1 MTPNSIHTPDPDE
14 VDPREYT
21 AEQPVNMRR
30 NRLRRPDPA
39 ESASAEEASVVDEP
53 PTEQR
58 LEITAPLR
66 AVDDL
71 DRVLAG
77 GPRALHPDSG
87 PARPHTRP
95 AEEPTAPAPP
105 PAADAQMPPRDLL
118 AAQAIHEDP
127 AQWGWRGRLNAAAGL
142 SLRPDPN
149 SDEVAYRRAVARVQQ
164 NLVGT
169 AMVTVINVK
178 GGQGKT
184 PTTLMLSNIFGQ
196 LRGGSVVAWDAN
208 ESKGTL
214 GDRAAVGPAPGR
226 AETTVWD
233 LLEHASELA
242 GHNAASGGLG
252 AFLRKQPSTDEVLAS
267 DQSSTRTRAIG
278 EAECAT
284 VMSVLRRHRTVV
296 FVDTGNDDLADNW
309 RWVTANAHQLVI
321 PMTIRRD
328 AAAKVAQML
337 HGLHARGLSHLVETA
352 VVSIAATPESNVSD
366 RDVIVDE
373 LQAAG
378 ITQILEMPYEPAFGG
393 SGGRIV
399 ASRLSQATTAAY
411 TALAG
416 VIADNLV
423 AATASAEIGFD
434 AGDLPQSIQRPAD
447 AAPPRMTPAPSP
459 VGDVAGPP
467 VQPRWPADYTPTV
480 PPAPNPYG
488 ETAPHYGADQPT
500 EVFDAVEPPRRGGRG
515 GAGSGGPRG
524 GSSQRRRWLIVAAG
538 MAVVLAVIVGVSV
551 AMFGGGD
558 SGPAP
563 RPASTGDPLSV
574 SDGTT
579 GGSASSGP
587 QGGGSGVSDCPSAVN
602 GPVTTGRDAG
612 GTDSGPNAIKAF
624 EYGYYVKRSAAAA
637 RAVVT
642 PNARVGSEQAIQAS
656 IDKVDP
662 QTTYCTKI
670 TDRGFGQWGLELTE
684 TPPRGGAPEIGYQL
698 IQTSVVDGKT
708 LIVAI
713 TPDPQH

>member
-14 VDPREYT
+14 VDPRDYD
-21 AEQPVNMRR
+21 AEAPVNMRHQ
-30 NRLRRPDPA
+30 RLRRADPA
-39 ESASAEEASVVDEP
+39 EETVA
-53 PTEQR
+53 
-58 LEITAPLR
+58 LETTAPLR
-66 AVDDL
+66 AVEDL
-71 DRVLAG
+71 DDDQGGASYLRAQTSMQ
-77 GPRALHPDSG
+77 GPRARPGVDM
-87 PARPHTRP
+87 PAVPVD
-95 AEEPTAPAPP
+95 AVP
-105 PAADAQMPPRDLL
+105 PAPPRDLL
-118 AAQAIHEDP
+118 AAASVEADP
-127 AQWGWRGRLNAAAGL
+127 ATWGWRGRVNAAAGL
-142 SLRPDPN
+142 SLRPRPD
-149 SDEVAYRRAVARVQQ
+149 SDEVAYRRAVAKVQQ

-184 PTTLMLSNIFGQ
+184 PTTLILSNIFGQ

-226 AETTVWD
+226 PETTVWD
-233 LLEHASELA
+233 LLEHASDLA

-252 AFLRKQPSTDEVLAS
+252 AFLRRQPSTDEVLAS

-278 EAECAT
+278 AAECAT

-309 RWVTANAHQLVI
+309 QWVTANAHQLVI

-328 AAAKVAQML
+328 AAAKVVQML
-337 HGLHARGLSHLVETA
+337 HGLHARDLSHLVETA
-352 VVSIAATPESNVSD
+352 VVAIAATPESTVAD
-366 RDVIVDE
+366 RDLILDE
-373 LQAAG
+373 LQDAG

-399 ASRLSQATTAAY
+399 AARLSRQTTAAY

-416 VIADNLV
+416 VVADNL
-423 AATASAEIGFD
+423 ATATAAADIGFD
-434 AGDLPQSIQRPAD
+434 AGDLPTSIQRPAD
-447 AAPPRMTPAPSP
+447 AAPTRMAP
-459 VGDVAGPP
+459 G
-467 VQPRWPADYTPTV
+467 
-480 PPAPNPYG
+480 PPAPVVADSGAWREQGYAAPAP
-488 ETAPHYGADQPT
+488 TAPPGTDPYRAAAAHFGADEPT
-500 EVFDAVEPPRRGGRG
+500 EVFDSVEPHRG
-515 GAGSGGPRG
+515 GGPRG
-524 GSSQRRRWLIVAAG
+524 GGPGRPSQRRRWLIVVAGLAA
-538 MAVVLAVIVGVSV
+538 VLAVVVGVSLS
-551 AMFGGGD
+551 MFGGGSD
-558 SGPAP
+558 PAP
-563 RPASTGDPLSV
+563 RPASTGDPLSA
-574 SDGTT
+574 G
-579 GGSASSGP
+579 SGP
-587 QGGGSGVSDCPSAVN
+587 VASAGPQSGVNGDADCPSGVN
-602 GPVTTGRDAG
+602 GPVTTGRGAG

-637 RAVVT
+637 RSVVT

-684 TPPRGGAPEIGYQL
+684 TPPRGGAPEVGYQL

>member
-14 VDPREYT
+14 VDPRDYD
-21 AEQPVNMRR
+21 AEAPVNMRHQ
-30 NRLRRPDPA
+30 RLRRTDPTEA
-39 ESASAEEASVVDEP
+39 AEEAVS
-53 PTEQR
+53 
-58 LEITAPLR
+58 LETTAPLR
-66 AVDDL
+66 AVEDL
-71 DRVLAG
+71 DDETGGASYLRAQTSMQ
-77 GPRALHPDSG
+77 GPRARPGIDL
-87 PARPHTRP
+87 PAVPVD
-95 AEEPTAPAPP
+95 AVPTA
-105 PAADAQMPPRDLL
+105 PPRDLL
-118 AAQAIHEDP
+118 AAASVEADP
-127 AQWGWRGRLNAAAGL
+127 AQWGWRGRVNAAAGL
-142 SLRPDPN
+142 SLRPKAD
-149 SDEVAYRRAVARVQQ
+149 SDEVAYRRAVAKVQQ

-184 PTTLMLSNIFGQ
+184 PTTLILSNIFGQ

-226 AETTVWD
+226 PETTVWD
-233 LLEHASELA
+233 LLEHASDLA

-252 AFLRKQPSTDEVLAS
+252 AFLRRQPSTDEVLAS

-278 EAECAT
+278 AAECAT

-309 RWVTANAHQLVI
+309 QWVTANAHQLVI

-337 HGLHARGLSHLVETA
+337 HGLHSRGLSHLVETA
-352 VVSIAATPESNVSD
+352 VVAIAATPESTVAD
-366 RDVIVDE
+366 RDLILDE
-373 LQAAG
+373 LQDAG

-399 ASRLSQATTAAY
+399 AARLSRRTTAAY

-416 VIADNLV
+416 VVADNLA
-423 AATASAEIGFD
+423 AATASADIGFD
-434 AGDLPQSIQRPAD
+434 AGELPQSIQRPAD
-447 AAPPRMTPAPSP
+447 AAPTRMTPATSPSP
-459 VGDVAGPP
+459 VGGGGDVAGPE
-467 VQPRWPADYTPTV
+467 QSRWPVDYAPTA
-480 PPAPNPYG
+480 PPAPNPYSD
-488 ETAPHYGADQPT
+488 TAVHYGADEPT
-500 EVFDAVEPPRRGGRG
+500 EVFDRVEPLRRGGPG
-515 GAGSGGPRG
+515 GGGPGR
-524 GSSQRRRWLIVAAG
+524 SSQRRHWLIVVAG
-538 MAVVLAVIVGVSV
+538 LVAILAVVVGVSV
-551 AMFGGGD
+551 SMFGGSSD
-558 SGPAP
+558 PAP
-563 RPASTGDPLSV
+563 RPAATGDPLSA
-574 SDGTT
+574 G
-579 GGSASSGP
+579 SGP
-587 QGGGSGVSDCPSAVN
+587 VASAGPQSGVNGDADCPSGVN

-637 RAVVT
+637 RSVVT